1 MSEGAYRYIKSIL
14 MAVLLAMLALF
25 AFVTVDGYLSDQNEK
40 ANEYFCDGAAIIV
53 EAGDTLYWIA
63 RENCVGNIMNVVDTL
78 VNVYGADIAV
88 GQKIYLPTHPS
99 CGLRLTDGG
108 DVIDD
113 C

>member
-1 MSEGAYRYIKSIL
+1 MNEDAYRFIKAILASIT
-14 MAVLLAMLALF
+14 LAILALF
-25 AFVTVDGYLSDQNEK
+25 CFVTVNGYLSKQSEK
-40 ANEYFCDGAAIIV
+40 ANEYFCDGAPIIV
-53 EAGDTLYWIA
+53 QDGDTLYWIA

-78 VNVYGADIAV
+78 VNVYGSDIQV

-108 DVIDD
+108 DAVDD